1 MHRLQCGPEKRAI
14 VRLAL
19 PSYMGFNRR
28 QGVACE
34 FKGKST
40 MAYTTASAAP
50 LGAVT
55 TYRIVTAFSAAKD
68 ALLAWN
74 ESRVTR
80 NALAQLTDAQLE
92 DIGLSRGD
100 TYRF

>member
-1 MHRLQCGPEKRAI
+1 
-14 VRLAL
+14 
-19 PSYMGFNRR
+19 
-28 QGVACE
+28 
-34 FKGKST
+34 

-55 TYRIVTAFSAAKD
+55 TYRIVTAFTAAKE
-68 ALLAWN
+68 AILAWN

-80 NALAQLTDAQLE
+80 KALSELSDAQLE

-100 TYRF
+100 IHRY